1 MRGEKAHK
9 SDKMEDRNE
18 CNAIPSHNS
27 DPTHDCSALIL
38 PSDLTQLV
46 VLPGQ
51 GRAGP
56 PHVFNVLLFSNEAA
70 RDSGEAWLNS
80 TERQELV
87 SVGVGVLRVRS

>member
-51 GRAGP
+51 GRAASRVLMFYSSAMK
-56 PHVFNVLLFSNEAA
+56 PHEIQEKLGLTRL
-70 RDSGEAWLNS
+70 RDRNW
-80 TERQELV
+80 
-87 SVGVGVLRVRS
+87 